1 MDTDGRLMSPRYF
14 VSALLLVFA
23 IAAGTA
29 ADRPRTNPPLTL
41 GGYRVLAAD
50 FHTHSSMWS
59 DGALT
64 HWGLV
69 LEAERQ
75 GLDVIA
81 ITGHNQTWDGRLG
94 RRFSRLVG
102 GPTVL
107 VGEEIV
113 SEPGYHMIA
122 AGIARTVSFRQSAA
136 SAIDDIHRQ
145 GGIAI
150 AAHPF
155 PDFRTGYDAAA
166 MARLDGAE
174 ICHPGIYV
182 RERGQQELEEFA
194 ARAPVAA
201 IGSSDF
207 HGLGPMGFCRTYVF
221 ARDNTEHAIL
231 EALRAHR
238 TVVYGRDGQ
247 EYGDP
252 ALVRLAAGRA
262 GLREREPSRSGAGW
276 LDAISRIGGILG
288 VAGLIFLSGTRRS
301 AASRV

>member
-1 MDTDGRLMSPRYF
+1 MKALRLVP
-14 VSALLLVFA
+14 VVLLVLA
-23 IAAGTA
+23 ILAGTA
-29 ADRPRTNPPLTL
+29 ADRPRTNPPLMI

-64 HWGLV
+64 PWGLV

-75 GLDVIA
+75 GLDAIA
-81 ITGHNQTWDGRLG
+81 ITGHNEVFDGQLG
-94 RRFSRLVG
+94 HWFSRLVG

-107 VGEEIV
+107 PGEEIV
-113 SEPGYHMIA
+113 TPRYHLIA
-122 AGIARTVSFRQSAA
+122 VGIGKKVGFRQRAA

-150 AAHPF
+150 AAHPGPNF
-155 PDFRTGYDAAA
+155 GAGYDDAA

-174 ICHPGIYV
+174 ICHPMIYG
-182 RERGQQELEEFA
+182 REDAQRDLERFS

-207 HGLGPMGFCRTYVF
+207 HGLGPMGLCRTYVF
-221 ARDNTEHAIL
+221 ARDNSEAAVL
-231 EALRAHR
+231 EAVRAHR

-247 EYGDP
+247 AYGDP
-252 ALVRLAAGRA
+252 TLVRLLAGD
-262 GLREREPSRSGAGW
+262 GQLRERDPSRSRAGW
-276 LDAISRIGGILG
+276 LDWFSRLAG
-288 VAGLIFLSGTRRS
+288 VLAGVGSLVHFLPPRR
-301 AASRV
+301 

>member
-1 MDTDGRLMSPRYF
+1 MDKAGRVISPRL
-14 VSALLLVFA
+14 VSAWLLVLA

-29 ADRPRTNPPLTL
+29 ADRPRMNPPLTL

-64 HWGLV
+64 PWGLV

-75 GLDVIA
+75 GLDAIS
-81 ITGHNQTWDGRLG
+81 ITGHNETWDGRLG
-94 RRFSRLVG
+94 QRFSRLVG

-107 VGEEIV
+107 AGEEIL
-113 SEPGYHMIA
+113 SEPNYHLIA
-122 AGIARTVSFRQSAA
+122 VGIARTVSFRQSAA

-155 PDFRTGYDAAA
+155 PDFSAGYDAAA
-166 MARLDGAE
+166 MERLDGAE
-174 ICHPGIYV
+174 ICHPGVYV
-182 RERGQQELEEFA
+182 RERAQHDLERFA

-221 ARDNTEHAIL
+221 ARDNTEQAIL
-231 EALRAHR
+231 DAVRAHR

-247 EYGDP
+247 AYGDP
-252 ALVRLAAGRA
+252 ALVRLAAGRV
-262 GLREREPSRSGAGW
+262 GLREREPSRSSVGW

-288 VAGLIFLSGTRRS
+288 VAGLILFRARREM
-301 AASRV
+301 